1 LYAGQRQEITMES
14 YVYGEKKALP
24 VDFTEYF
31 DPAVT
36 AIVSIDMHEGHLA
49 DTPDCPCPGPR
60 AREVV
65 EPMNAFHREARKFG
79 VPVIHVRSVCRTG
92 GVDDI
97 KGLKAAWRLTM
108 PLYFGPIPNI
118 DQHALEGSRWNNF
131 VTEIVEGDL
140 IVSTKRRLSAW
151 YATDLDFL
159 LRNLRARTIVINGTF
174 TDCCVLNAAFEG
186 SNLGYHVVVPRDLV
200 AGSNPDMEDA
210 ALKIMSLYTGVVV
223 DSTALLRSWS
233 QTGEKLKAVA

>member
-108 PLYFGPIPNI
+108 PLAPLGWYPRR
-118 DQHALEGSRWNNF
+118 Q
-131 VTEIVEGDL
+131 
-140 IVSTKRRLSAW
+140 RRLEIS
-151 YATDLDFL
+151 
-159 LRNLRARTIVINGTF
+159 
-174 TDCCVLNAAFEG
+174 
-186 SNLGYHVVVPRDLV
+186 
-200 AGSNPDMEDA
+200 
-210 ALKIMSLYTGVVV
+210 LKIRRCHRPARPSAPFRNVTQNTCRYVSVRR
-223 DSTALLRSWS
+223 A
-233 QTGEKLKAVA
+233 ANFI